1 MPCTPSSFA
10 TDSTVEAEPTG
21 LETGSLYHYRFKV
34 TNEKGTNFGI
44 DHSFVPAYVL
54 KVKTL
59 APSPVAEHEVTLRG
73 SLDPDGRPTE
83 YFFEYG
89 VDTNYGQETDQES
102 AGSGSGVTDLSAV
115 IQGLPSGREFHY
127 RIVAINENENRT
139 VGEDQVFRTASA
151 SRYQWG

>member
-1 MPCTPSSFA
+1 MPCTPSSFG

-44 DHSFVPAYVL
+44 DRSFVPAYVL

-73 SLDPDGRPTE
+73 SLDPDGKADGIFLRIRSRHELRP
-83 YFFEYG
+83 
-89 VDTNYGQETDQES
+89 
-102 AGSGSGVTDLSAV
+102 
-115 IQGLPSGREFHY
+115 
-127 RIVAINENENRT
+127 ENR
-139 VGEDQVFRTASA
+139 RTERRLGLGRHKSERRHPGP
-151 SRYQWG
+151 SVR